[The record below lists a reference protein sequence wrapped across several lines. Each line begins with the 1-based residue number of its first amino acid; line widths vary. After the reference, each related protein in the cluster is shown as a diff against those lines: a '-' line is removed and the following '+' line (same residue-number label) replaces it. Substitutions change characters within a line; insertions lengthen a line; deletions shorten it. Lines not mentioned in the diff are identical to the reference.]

1 MKICTLSKT
10 VWLCWTLSLL
20 LVLNAGCQSQE
31 DGLSDH
37 VTAAPGDPI
46 TISQS
51 ASASGMDI
59 EQRIP
64 DTTTAPAPA
73 SEDGLSTKPAGDKSA
88 SEDTEPEAKEE
99 STLIPRKTLFGNPK
113 KATAQ
118 ISPDGTKL
126 AFLAP
131 LDGVLNIWVAPA
143 DEPTA
148 AKPITKDTHRGISS
162 YFWAY
167 SCKHILY
174 SQDKDGDEDF
184 HIYSV
189 NVDNQETIDLT
200 PIDEIAGRVQE
211 VSEKFPDEILVAIN
225 DRGNRQLHDLY
236 RVNIVSGERTLVEE
250 NQGFLGYLTDDEYN
264 VRFAFTITP
273 TAGQVLLKRDEQGEW
288 QKYIEIDSVD
298 AMTTSP
304 VGFDK
309 TGQKLYFLDS
319 RGRDTAALKVID
331 LPTGDET
338 VLAEDDKAD
347 IGGVI
352 LHPTE
357 KNVQAVT
364 ITYARRAWKILDEAI
379 ADDLKYLETVADGE
393 LRIGSRTL
401 DDQKWIVGYLLS
413 DGPVQYYLYDRSAK
427 QAKFLFTNDPD
438 LENQPLEPM
447 HDVVIKSR
455 DGLDLVSY
463 LTLPTGSDTQS
474 TGRPSKPL
482 PMVLLVHGG
491 PWARDS
497 WGFNPLHQL
506 LANRGYAV
514 LSVNFRGSTG
524 FGKSFINAGDK
535 QWAAKM
541 HDDLIDAVNWA
552 IEEKVAEQDKI
563 AIMGG
568 SYGGYATLVGLTFTP
583 DVFACGVDIVGPS
596 NLVTLLQN
604 PPPYW
609 MPMMPIM
616 KTRVGDYST
625 DEGKEFLESRSPLFF
640 VDQIQRPLL
649 IGQGQHD
656 PRVKQA
662 ESDQI
667 AEAMESKSIPVT
679 YLLFNDEGHGFKRPP
694 NRFAFF
700 AVAEAFLAEHLG
712 GQYEEIGDAFSGAK
726 MEVLS
731 GSEGVPGLS
740 AALGDQ

>member
-1 MKICTLSKT
+1 MSFWTSWKT
-10 VWLCWTLSLL
+10 VWSGLILAFL
-20 LVLNAGCQSQE
+20 LVLGAGCQSQDDE
-31 DGLSDH
+31 VSDH
-37 VTAAPGDPI
+37 VTASRGHPV
-46 TISQS
+46 TIARS
-51 ASASGMDI
+51 ASAGALDM
-59 EQRIP
+59 EEKIP
-64 DTTTAPAPA
+64 DATTSPAPGSELDLSA
-73 SEDGLSTKPAGDKSA
+73 SPAGDKSA
-88 SEDTEPEAKEE
+88 QQDTEPEAKEE

-118 ISPDGTKL
+118 LSPDGRKL

-143 DEPTA
+143 DNPTA

-167 SCKHILY
+167 SCQHILY
-174 SQDKDGDEDF
+174 PQDKDGDEDF

-189 NVDNQETIDLT
+189 NVDNQETMDLT
-200 PIDEIAGRVQE
+200 PIDQIAGRVQE

-250 NQGFLGYLTDDEYN
+250 NEGFLGYLTDDNYN
-264 VRFAFTITP
+264 VRFAYTITP
-273 TAGQVLLKRDEQGEW
+273 TAGQVLLKRDEHGEW

-309 TGQKLYFLDS
+309 SGQKLYFLDS

-331 LPTGDET
+331 LPSGAEEI
-338 VLAEDDKAD
+338 LAEDDKAD

-357 KNVQAVT
+357 KKVQAVT

-379 ADDLKYLETVADGE
+379 ADDLEYLATVTDGE

-413 DGPVQYYLYDRSAK
+413 DGPVQYYLYDRAAK
-427 QAKFLFTNDPD
+427 QAEFLFTNDPD
-438 LENQPLEPM
+438 LEDLPLAPM

-455 DGLDLVSY
+455 DGLNLISY
-463 LTLPTGSDTQS
+463 LTLPPGSDPQS
-474 TGRPSKPL
+474 TGRPSGPL

-491 PWARDS
+491 PWSRDS
-497 WGFNPLHQL
+497 WGYNPLHQL

-552 IEEKVAEQDKI
+552 IEEKIAKQDKI

-616 KTRVGDYST
+616 KTRVGDFST
-625 DEGKEFLESRSPLFF
+625 DEGKKFLESRSPLFF
-640 VDQIQRPLL
+640 VDKIQRPLL

-679 YLLFNDEGHGFKRPP
+679 YALFTDEGHGFKRPP
-694 NRFAFF
+694 NRIAFF

-712 GQYEEIGDAFSGAK
+712 GRYEEIGDAFSGAK

-731 GSEGVPGLS
+731 GSDGVPGLS
-740 AALGDQ
+740 AALGEQ